1 MELVKTRAYGAGGV
15 DGVPASGDVA
25 KDSLSAR
32 NALTQALSV
41 LQRLFAPHMPFCT
54 DEVWSWWHDTSVHR
68 AAWPSRVEVDASG
81 SDTSDADNTSNAEF
95 FLATVG
101 SVLSEIRRCKTEAKV
116 SQRAVVSHVVVAC
129 DDARAAAITQARVDL
144 VNAGNVADF
153 AITTGDSLAVTVT
166 LAPAS

>member
-1 MELVKTRAYGAGGV
+1 
-15 DGVPASGDVA
+15 
-25 KDSLSAR
+25 
-32 NALTQALSV
+32 
-41 LQRLFAPHMPFCT
+41 MPFCT

-68 AAWPSRVEVDASG
+68 AEWPTRVEIGALDAS
-81 SDTSDADNTSNAEF
+81 DTGNTSNAEF

-116 SQRAVVSHVVVAC
+116 SQRAAVSHVVVAC

>member
-1 MELVKTRAYGAGGV
+1 M
-15 DGVPASGDVA
+15 
-25 KDSLSAR
+25 
-32 NALTQALSV
+32 
-41 LQRLFAPHMPFCT
+41 
-54 DEVWSWWHDTSVHR
+54 HR

-129 DDARAAAITQARVDL
+129 ENARAAAITQARVDL